1 MFKKLIIFI
10 LLLSSIVCI
19 GINIYSNVFPIMY
32 LLTFILGILL
42 LDLSGLFLIKRKNKI
57 LSIIG
62 YILSIIF
69 IILFIILSFI
79 FIRVQIFFNKVSNID
94 TEVSNY
100 SLVVLKESDY
110 YNINDVSN
118 KVIGILD
125 TDNNYYNK
133 ALKGLKEII
142 TFKDSKYEN
151 EYLLA
156 NGLLDKNIEAILIN
170 EAYISILDEGIKDF
184 SNNVRILEDATL
196 EVEIEVKEE
205 VKDISSKEEE
215 KVINNSEAFN
225 VYISGIDTYGNISSV
240 SRSDVNIIA
249 TINPTTSKILLT
261 NVPRDMYVDLYGKSG
276 LKDKLT
282 HAGVYGINTS
292 VGTLE
297 NFLDIDIDYYVRI
310 NFNSLIKLV
319 DYIGGIDIYSE
330 YSFKAG
336 DRYFVSGM
344 NYGVTG
350 KEALYFSRNRYA
362 FKDGDRQRGRNQ
374 EQVIAGIIN
383 KITASKDVNIYYNVI
398 NTLQN
403 SFQTNM
409 DRESINKF
417 ISMQLKNNYRWDII
431 FSDVNGYG
439 SSNYTYSYPWQKLY
453 VMEVDYNSLESA
465 KSKIYNV
472 LNNN

>member
-1 MFKKLIIFI
+1 MFKKLVIFI

-19 GINIYSNVFPIMY
+19 GINIYYSIFPIIY
-32 LLTFILGILL
+32 LLTFILGILF
-42 LDLSGLFLIKRKNKI
+42 LDLIGVFLIKRKNKI

-69 IILFIILSFI
+69 VVLFIILSFI

-100 SLVVLKESDY
+100 SLVVLESSNY
-110 YNINDVSN
+110 YNVNDVSDKN
-118 KVIGILD
+118 IGILD
-125 TDNNYYNK
+125 TDNSYYDK
-133 ALKGLKEII
+133 ALNKLKELI

-156 NGLLDKNIEAILIN
+156 NGLLEKNVEAILIN
-170 EAYISILDEGIKDF
+170 EAYIAILDEGIKDF
-184 SNNVRILEDATL
+184 SNTVRILEEATV
-196 EVEIEVKEE
+196 EVEIENENNDIESKPKEE
-205 VKDISSKEEE
+205 VK
-215 KVINNSEAFN
+215 VVNNSEAFN

-249 TINPTTSKILLT
+249 TINPTSSEILLT
-261 NVPRDMYVDLYGKSG
+261 NIPRDMYVQLYGKSG

-297 NFLDIDIDYYVRI
+297 NFLDIDINYYVRI
-310 NFNSLIKLV
+310 NFNSLINVV
-319 DYIGGIDIYSE
+319 DYIGGIDVYSE
-330 YSFKAG
+330 YAFRAG

-344 NYGVTG
+344 NYDLTG

-383 KITASKDVNIYYNVI
+383 KITTSNDINIYYNLI
-398 NTLQN
+398 NTLEN

-409 DRESINKF
+409 DRDFINNF
-417 ISMQLKNNYRWDII
+417 ISKQLENNYKWNIL

-465 KSKIYNV
+465 KSKINSV

>member
-1 MFKKLIIFI
+1 MFKKIIIFI
-10 LLLSSIVCI
+10 LLLSSLICI
-19 GINIYSNVFPIMY
+19 GINIYSNIFPVIY
-32 LLTFILGILL
+32 LLTFILGILF

-79 FIRVQIFFNKVSNID
+79 SIRVQIFFNKISNSD

-100 SLVVLKESDY
+100 SLVVLESSNY
-110 YNINDVSN
+110 YNINDVSD
-118 KVIGILD
+118 KSIGILD
-125 TDNNYYNK
+125 TDNSYYNE
-133 ALKGLKEII
+133 ALYGLKEII
-142 TFKDSKYEN
+142 TFKNSKYEN

-156 NGLLDKNIEAILIN
+156 NGLLEKNVEAILIN
-170 EAYISILDEGIKDF
+170 ETYIAILDEGIKDF
-184 SNNVRILEDATL
+184 SNNVRILEEATV
-196 EVEIEVKEE
+196 EVEIEKEI
-205 VKDISSKEEE
+205 KDSDTKEEE
-215 KVINNSEAFN
+215 KVVNNNEAFN
-225 VYISGIDTYGNISSV
+225 LYISGIDTYGNISSV

-249 TINPTTSKILLT
+249 TINPTTSEILLT
-261 NVPRDMYVDLYGKSG
+261 NIPRDMYVDLYGKSG

-310 NFNSLIKLV
+310 NFSSLIKIV
-319 DYIGGIDIYSE
+319 DYIGGIDVYSE
-330 YSFKAG
+330 YAFKAG

-383 KITASKDVNIYYNVI
+383 KITASKDINIYYNLI
-398 NTLQN
+398 NTLEN

-409 DRESINKF
+409 DREYINKF
-417 ISMQLKNNYRWDII
+417 ISNQLKNNYKWNIL
-431 FSDVNGYG
+431 FSDVNGFG

-453 VMEVDYNSLESA
+453 VMEVDYNSLENA
-465 KSKIYNV
+465 NSKIYDV

>member
-1 MFKKLIIFI
+1 MFKKIIIFI
-10 LLLSSIVCI
+10 LLLTSLICI
-19 GINIYSNVFPIMY
+19 GINIYSNIFPVIY
-32 LLTFILGILL
+32 LLTFILGILF
-42 LDLSGLFLIKRKNKI
+42 LDLIGLFLIKRKNKI

-62 YILSIIF
+62 YTLSIIF

-79 FIRVQIFFNKVSNID
+79 FIKVQIVFSKVSNID
-94 TEVSNY
+94 NEVSNY
-100 SLVVLKESDY
+100 SLVVLKDSNY
-110 YNINDVSN
+110 YNINDVID
-118 KVIGILD
+118 KTIGVLS
-125 TDNNYYNK
+125 TDNSYYNK
-133 ALKGLKEII
+133 ALNELKENI
-142 TFKDSKYEN
+142 TFKYSKYEN

-156 NGLLDKNIEAILIN
+156 NGLLEKNVEAILIN
-170 EAYISILDEGIKDF
+170 EAYIAILDEGIKDF
-184 SNNVRILEDATL
+184 SNNVRILEEATV
-196 EVEIEVKEE
+196 EVEIEKEI
-205 VKDISSKEEE
+205 KDSDTKEEE
-215 KVINNSEAFN
+215 KVVNNNEAFN
-225 VYISGIDTYGNISSV
+225 LYISGIDTYGNISSV

-249 TINPTTSKILLT
+249 TINPTTSEILLT

-310 NFNSLIKLV
+310 NFNSLIKIV

-330 YSFKAG
+330 YAFRAG

-344 NYGVTG
+344 NYDLTG

-383 KITASKDVNIYYNVI
+383 KITASKDINIYYNLI
-398 NTLQN
+398 NTLEN
-403 SFQTNM
+403 SFQTNI
-409 DRESINKF
+409 DREFINKF
-417 ISMQLKNNYRWDII
+417 ISNQLKNNYNWNIL
-431 FSDVNGYG
+431 FSDVNGFG

-465 KSKIYNV
+465 KSKIYDV